1 MAEPIDRTRLQTDL
15 RYNFDYMSKFLNFTK
30 DDIYILNTLAPIL
43 FPRIP
48 YIVETAYKKLYSFDV
63 TKQYFNIPNDEFK
76 SLSLNTGTIFT
87 VMCSQTNLL
96 KDILNIYLK
105 RILIQTEWND
115 TFLQYLSEMGE
126 LHENQKNL
134 KEINMD
140 HMPIITLFGYLE
152 HLMIDTIWKL
162 ENFDIKKKRAAIQ
175 ALNKFFWI
183 QNNLFT

>member
-1 MAEPIDRTRLQTDL
+1 
-15 RYNFDYMSKFLNFTK
+15 
-30 DDIYILNTLAPIL
+30 
-43 FPRIP
+43 
-48 YIVETAYKKLYSFDV
+48 
-63 TKQYFNIPNDEFK
+63 
-76 SLSLNTGTIFT
+76 
-87 VMCSQTNLL
+87 MCSQTNLL

-183 QNNLFT
+183 QNNLFTMYYRLSLKENSISNGINGKK